1 MRSAAR
7 SVSPPPNTG
16 ILGRSELISRLASRS
31 LVISPILSEEQLGAA
46 SIDLRMGTVVLM
58 VRARGSSHVD
68 PSAYKAHGN
77 RNVSYALQLDQRQKH
92 ERHEIPFEQ
101 RFLLH
106 PGTVALV
113 PTLEWVRFPPD
124 LLGYVTAR
132 STWAREGLS
141 IATAAFIEPRYQ
153 GIITLELSNLGQVPL
168 ALYPGLRIAQI
179 AFASVQGDT
188 ARPHKRQFDLSF
200 EPKQGDIAKEDDY
213 PFLPSSKKG
222 CAPKED
228 NEPVIRSP
236 RKGLTR
242 PRLTGGRQPNGRPR
256 RR

>member
-7 SVSPPPNTG
+7 SSLPPSTG
-16 ILGRSELISRLASRS
+16 ILGRGEIITRLKARS
-31 LVISPILSEEQLGAA
+31 LVVSPILSREQLGAA
-46 SIDLRMGTVVLM
+46 SIDLRVGTVVLM

-68 PSAYKAHGN
+68 PTAYKVHGKKS
-77 RNVSYALQLDQRQKH
+77 VSYAMQLDQRQKH
-92 ERHEIPFEQ
+92 ERYEIPFEQ

-113 PTLEWVRFPPD
+113 PTLEWVRLPLD
-124 LLGYVTAR
+124 LHGYVTAR

-153 GIITLELSNLGQVPL
+153 GIITLELSNLGQVAL

-179 AFASVQGDT
+179 AFATVHGDT
-188 ARPHKRQFDLSF
+188 AVPHKKQFEFSF

-213 PFLPSSKKG
+213 PFIPSPEKK
-222 CAPKED
+222 ATRAS
-228 NEPVIRSP
+228 RSH
-236 RKGLTR
+236 G
-242 PRLTGGRQPNGRPR
+242 R
-256 RR
+256 RRAAIGP